1 MTMSRVLEMPAS
13 GGERASAYFGAKLQ
27 METDA
32 TDVYFDLQHA
42 PGGGG
47 FTLLDARI
55 PESFAR
61 GHVPGAVSMYYRAIT
76 AESTATWN
84 KETPIIVYSVGPA
97 CNGATKAAAR
107 LSALGFLVKEMIG
120 GFDSWKEEGYPIER
134 SAAAS

>member
-13 GGERASAYFGAKLQ
+13 RGERASAYFGAKLQ

-42 PGGGG
+42 PGR
-47 FTLLDARI
+47 FIMLDARS

-61 GHVPGAVSMYYRAIT
+61 GHVSGAVSMYYRAIT

-84 KETPIIVYSVGPA
+84 KDTPIIVYSVGPA
-97 CNGATKAAAR
+97 CNGATKAAAQ
-107 LSALGFLVKEMIG
+107 LSTLGFLVKEMIG
-120 GFDSWKEEGYPIER
+120 GFESWQEEGYPIER